1 MESTSG
7 RDAFRWIRAAR
18 DAPATGSRKAILLAL
33 ASRANDR
40 GECWPSVK
48 TLARDA
54 GVSERTAQRTLRE
67 LAIDGW
73 IEVRE
78 RPPGPG
84 RRQGANRYRLRSMGD
99 TVTP

>member
-1 MESTSG
+1 MDSTSG
-7 RDAFRWIRAAR
+7 RHAFRWIRLAR
-18 DAPATGSRKAILLAL
+18 EAPLTGARKAVLFAL

-48 TLARDA
+48 TLVRDA
-54 GVSERTAQRTLRE
+54 GVSERTVQRTLRE

-84 RRQGANRYRLRSMGD
+84 RRQGANRYRVRPMGV